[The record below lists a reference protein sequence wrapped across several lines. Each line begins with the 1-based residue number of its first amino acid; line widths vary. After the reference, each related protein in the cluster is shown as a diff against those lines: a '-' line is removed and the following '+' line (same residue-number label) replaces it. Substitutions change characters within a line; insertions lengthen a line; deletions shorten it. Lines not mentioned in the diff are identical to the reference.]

1 MKIRVW
7 KPFLITVALALLSF
21 TTVRYFFSKNQVIL
35 DIVMSGLNNAHYEP
49 KKIDD
54 NFSEKFFDLYVKTL
68 DRNKM
73 FLMQADVDNM
83 AKYKTKVDDQIQ
95 NETFELFDLSAELIT
110 RRISEKESWYKEA
123 LSKPFDYAVD
133 EEYETDSDKMQFA
146 KNETEFKNKWRQYLQ
161 YQTVARLNELMDAQ
175 EKIKAKKDTT
185 TKVRPFDSL
194 EVEART
200 KVMKT
205 MDDYFK
211 RLKKINKKDRY
222 AAYVNTIT
230 AMYDPHT
237 EFFAPK
243 EKKKFD
249 QSMSG
254 QLEGIGARLQQKDDF
269 IKITEL
275 VVGGPA
281 YKEGQLKAGDLILKV
296 AQGSNEP
303 VDIVGMD
310 IDDAIELI
318 KGRKGTEVRLT
329 VKSADGS
336 VKIISLIRDIIE
348 LEETFAHSAIIQNG
362 KNKTG
367 YIKLPTFYSD
377 FTRTGAHHC
386 SQDIKKEVLKLKDQN
401 VNGIVLDLRDNGGG
415 SLSEVVEM
423 AGLFI
428 KDGPI
433 VQVRK
438 NEPQSDGS
446 KKAKIDQL
454 KDKDPAIVYDGPFV
468 VMVNR
473 NSASAS
479 EIMAAAMQDYK
490 RAVIIGSQSFGKG
503 TVQSFLEL
511 DNYVLPQFDSLK
523 PLGSLKVTMQKFYR
537 VNGGATQLKGVMPD
551 IVLSDPYEYI
561 ETGEKELDNPMP
573 WDEIRKAEYEPL
585 NNINYE
591 KLKKLSAERIRK
603 SKEFNLIEQE
613 AKEVKAK
620 KDDSKYSLNLEKYM
634 AEAKKYREENK
645 KYDELKNDLKG
656 VNVELM
662 ATDVQR
668 LSADTNKLSREK
680 KWALNLKKDLYLQE
694 AANVI
699 SDMK

>member
-7 KPFLITVALALLSF
+7 KPVVVAVVLAFLSLSA
-21 TTVRYFFSKNQVIL
+21 VNYFFSKNQVIL
-35 DIVMSGLNNAHYEP
+35 DIIMSGLNNAHYDP

-54 NFSEKFFDLYVKTL
+54 NFSIRFFDLYMKQVDKG
-68 DRNKM
+68 KM

-83 AKYKTKVDDQIQ
+83 AKYKTKVDDQIL
-95 NETFELFDLSAELIT
+95 NETFELFDLSTELIT
-110 RRISEKESWYKEA
+110 RRIAEKEAWYKEA
-123 LSKPFDYAVD
+123 LAKPFDYKVD
-133 EEYETDSDKMQFA
+133 EEYETDVEKTQFA
-146 KNETEFKNKWRQYLQ
+146 KTEAELKNKWRQYVQ

-175 EKIKAKKDTT
+175 EKIKAKKDTIA
-185 TKVRPFDSL
+185 KVRPFDSL
-194 EVEART
+194 EIEARA
-200 KVMKT
+200 KVLKT

-211 RLKKINKKDRY
+211 RLKKVTKKDRY
-222 AAYVNTIT
+222 SFYVNTIT

-237 EFFAPK
+237 EFFPPK
-243 EKKKFD
+243 EKKRFD
-249 QSMSG
+249 QNMSG
-254 QLEGIGARLQQKDDF
+254 QLEGIGARLQQKDEF

-281 YKEGQLKAGDLILKV
+281 YKEGELKAGDFIIKV
-296 AQGSNEP
+296 AQGGAEP

-310 IDDAIELI
+310 IDEAIELI
-318 KGRKGTEVRLT
+318 KGKKGTEVRLT
-329 VKSADGS
+329 VKKPDGS
-336 VKIISLIRDIIE
+336 IKVISIIRDVVE
-348 LEETFAHSAIIQNG
+348 LDETFAHSAIIQNG

-367 YIKLPTFYSD
+367 YIKLPSFYSD

-386 SQDIKKEVLKLKDQN
+386 SQDIKQEVVKLKNEN

-428 KDGPI
+428 KQGPV

-438 NEPQSDGS
+438 KEG
-446 KKAKIDQL
+446 KTDQL
-454 KDKDPAIVYDGPFV
+454 SDKNPDQTYDGPFI

-490 RAVIIGSQSFGKG
+490 RAIILGSQSFGKG

-511 DNYVLPQFDSLK
+511 DNYVLPQFDTLK

-537 VNGGATQLKGVMPD
+537 INGGATQLKGVMPD
-551 IVLSDPYEYI
+551 ISLPDPYSYI

-573 WDEIRKAEYEPL
+573 WDEIEKAQYEPL
-585 NNINYE
+585 KGINYE
-591 KLKKLSAERIRK
+591 KIKKQSAERIKK
-603 SKEFNLIEQE
+603 SKEFTLIEQE

-634 AEAKKYREENK
+634 AEAKKYKEENK
-645 KYDELKNDLKG
+645 KYDELKNDIKG
-656 VNVELM
+656 INTELLSI
-662 ATDVQR
+662 DVQR
-668 LSADTNKLSREK
+668 LAADTTKLSREK
-680 KWALNLKKDLYLQE
+680 KWALNLKKDVYLYE
-694 AANVI
+694 ATNVI

>member
-1 MKIRVW
+1 MKTRFL
-7 KPFLITVALALLSF
+7 KPLLITVALALLSF

-35 DIVMSGLNNAHYEP
+35 DIVMSGLNNAHYDP

-83 AKYKTKVDDQIQ
+83 AKFKTKVDDQIQ

-110 RRISEKESWYKEA
+110 RRISEKESWYKEL
-123 LSKPFDYAVD
+123 LSKPFNYAVD
-133 EEYETDSDKMQFA
+133 EEYETDADKMQFA
-146 KNETEFKNKWRQYLQ
+146 KNETEFKDKWRQYLQ

-185 TKVRPFDSL
+185 AKVRPFDSL

-211 RLKKINKKDRY
+211 RLRKINKKDRY

-296 AQGSNEP
+296 AQGGNEP

-329 VKSADGS
+329 VKSADGT

-386 SQDIKKEVLKLKDQN
+386 SQDIKNEVIKLKNEN

-428 KDGPI
+428 KEGPI

-438 NEPQSDGS
+438 KEG
-446 KKAKIDQL
+446 KTDQL
-454 KDKDPAIVYDGPFV
+454 RDKNPDQTYDGPFV

-511 DNYVLPQFDSLK
+511 DNYVLPQFDTLK

-551 IVLSDPYEYI
+551 IVLADPYEYI

-573 WDEIRKAEYEPL
+573 WDEIQKAEYEPL
-585 NNINYE
+585 KNINYD
-591 KLKKLSAERIRK
+591 KLKKLSADRVKK
-603 SKEFNLIEQE
+603 SKEFNLMEQE
-613 AKEVKAK
+613 AKEVKTK

-634 AEAKKYREENK
+634 AEAKKYKEENK

-656 VNVELM
+656 VNVELL

-668 LSADTNKLSREK
+668 LSVDTNKLSREK
-680 KWALNLKKDLYLQE
+680 KWALNLKKDIYLQE
-694 AANVI
+694 ATNVI